1 MTDEVPVK
9 KPFAINTSLSR
20 TQTELLSHV
29 CAQND
34 WKELKTSKDKGS
46 VLWLVRGE
54 DFENRL
60 AAGCDN
66 GGSFLSF
73 SLAPHCFTAAFHLRF
88 FDAKIMHTAALLR
101 TTLLQQSDRLL
112 YIAHSPLHTT
122 VSKATKE

>member
-1 MTDEVPVK
+1 MTDEIPVK

-46 VLWLVRGE
+46 VLWLVRAE

-66 GGSFLSF
+66 GGSFPFLSPRSTLF
-73 SLAPHCFTAAFHLRF
+73 HCSLPSPF
-88 FDAKIMHTAALLR
+88 FR
-101 TTLLQQSDRLL
+101 C
-112 YIAHSPLHTT
+112 
-122 VSKATKE
+122 